1 MLSVAIEESG
11 NADVVE
17 SLVAAGADVNLKE
30 ANGDTPLLAAIR
42 QYLGAENARVRSVLR
57 QDPRVIEVL
66 LSSRANP
73 LERTRDGLTALDLAR
88 QSANEKLISLIERAQ
103 P

>member
-1 MLSVAIEESG
+1 
-11 NADVVE
+11 
-17 SLVAAGADVNLKE
+17 
-30 ANGDTPLLAAIR
+30 
-42 QYLGAENARVRSVLR
+42 VLR